1 MRQPDCKAYQFWYN
15 KLMTQPILSVCFFR
29 TKAGSEPL
37 REWLKK
43 LPAQDRKTIGE
54 DIKTVQFG

>member
-1 MRQPDCKAYQFWYN
+1 MRLPDCQTYQHWYSQLVN
-15 KLMTQPILSVCFFR
+15 RPLLSVCFFHIE
-29 TKAGSEPL
+29 AGSEPL